1 MLNRHRQKGQTL
13 SEYSIA
19 MFALLVA
26 LFVPWGGEPS
36 AVARFLDAVRT
47 YHTQASFPLS
57 LP

>member
-1 MLNRHRQKGQTL
+1 MGQRKHEKGQTMT
-13 SEYSIA
+13 EYSIVFF
-19 MFALLVA
+19 MLLVA
-26 LFVPWGGEPS
+26 LFVPWNNEPS

>member
-1 MLNRHRQKGQTL
+1 MNRQKQQRGQTM
-13 SEYSIA
+13 SEYAIVFF
-19 MFALLVA
+19 MLLVA

>member
-1 MLNRHRQKGQTL
+1 MHDKHRQGGQVI

-26 LFVPWGGEPS
+26 LFVPWNGEAS
-36 AVARFLDAVRT
+36 AVATFLNSVRA